1 MSVNIEHSVKPKARF
16 DTISLCAS
24 DACLNITGMNRNAH
38 STALEASEHRSWV
51 GREQQD
57 EDFVEPSTVRAMAA
71 TLDIS
76 GEPIADG
83 GVLPPLWHWALFHPT
98 IATAELAVDGHPARG
113 GFLPPV
119 GLPGRMWAGGELT
132 WSTDNPLR
140 VGEAASR
147 HSRIGA
153 IETKQGRTGNL
164 VFVRVE
170 HRVSNARG
178 HSLTEVQN
186 IVYREM
192 SGSTSAPVA
201 PPATDRVA
209 QIERTITP
217 GELLLFR
224 YSALTFNAHRI
235 HFDHPYA
242 VGVEG
247 YPGLVVHGPL
257 IATLL
262 VDLVARHWPGRAMKR
277 FEFKALRPS
286 FAGAPIV
293 FSACEGA
300 QRGDIEL
307 WAQDVQ
313 GHLAMQARASIT

>member
-1 MSVNIEHSVKPKARF
+1 MGVKIERSAKPKARF

-24 DACLNITGMNRNAH
+24 DACLNIAGMNRNAH
-38 STALEASEHRSWV
+38 SSALEASKLRSWV
-51 GREQQD
+51 GREQHD
-57 EDFVEPSTVRAMAA
+57 EDFVTPSTVHSTAA

-76 GEPIADG
+76 GEPIADA

-98 IATAELAVDGHPARG
+98 IATAELAFDGHPARG
-113 GFLPPV
+113 AFLPPV
-119 GLPGRMWAGGELT
+119 SLPRRMWAGGELT

-140 VGEAASR
+140 VGEAVSR
-147 HSRIGA
+147 RSRIGA
-153 IETKQGRTGNL
+153 IECKQGRSGDL

-170 HRVSNARG
+170 HRISNARG
-178 HSLTEVQN
+178 HALTEVQN

-192 SGSTSAPVA
+192 SGSSSAPVA
-201 PPATDRVA
+201 PLATDRVA

-242 VGVEG
+242 VVEEG

-262 VDLVARHWPGRAMKR
+262 ADLVARRWPEHVMKR

-293 FSACEGA
+293 FSACEGE
-300 QRGDIEL
+300 QDGDVDL
-307 WAQDVQ
+307 WARDVH
-313 GHLAMQARASIT
+313 GHLAMQARASIG